1 MTIPSFRYRWAARG
15 DINGFFALSIDNLA
29 LLVSM
34 SGILIGVF
42 GMPADVVL
50 GRMVPGTAVGVLIG
64 DAIYTWLAFRLAR
77 KEGRQDVC
85 AMPLG
90 IDTPSMFALS
100 FGVVGPAFIITKDG
114 MKAWQIGM
122 AVLVLMGVAKLI
134 ASFFGDAIRRML
146 PKTALL
152 GAISA
157 VGVALIMFFPFNK
170 IMAEPVGGFVALGV
184 VLLTLVG
191 GVRLPFNVPAVVAS
205 VIAGLVAYSV
215 ARAVGY
221 EPPTI
226 PVSGGSF
233 GLHLPWPTLGF
244 VEGLDLAWQ
253 FIPVAIPAAF
263 LTVVGG
269 IDVTESAALAG
280 DRYET
285 RTVLLVEGIATLGA
299 ALCGGVVQNTPYIG
313 HPAYKWMGS
322 RAAYTLATG
331 LFIAIGAATGL
342 IGVLI
347 SALPESIVVPIL
359 VYVGLEMSAQA
370 VHESEPK
377 HVKAIALALIPVI
390 ANLVNIEMG
399 GVLGA
404 ARVDVLTLPADTQ
417 RNLTVLTMLGNGFI
431 VTAMIWATW
440 LVWIIDRRMIAA
452 AWLCVVAAAL
462 TLVGLVHSP
471 FPDGRLFVPSAT
483 TPHLVY
489 ALATGYLLLGAMCAL
504 LQRSSHTDDATHGAT
519 NDATRGAI
527 DDVADE
533 VTIVA

>member
-1 MTIPSFRYRWAARG
+1 MTTQPFRYQWAARG
-15 DINGFFALSIDNLA
+15 DVNGFFALSIDNLA

-42 GMPADVVL
+42 GMPADIVL
-50 GRMVPGTAVGVLIG
+50 GRMVPGTAIGVLIG

-77 KEGRQDVC
+77 KERRHDVC

-100 FGVVGPAFIITKDG
+100 FGVVGPAFLQHHDANE
-114 MKAWQIGM
+114 AWAVGM

-134 ASFFGDAIRRML
+134 ASFFGEGIRRIL

-157 VGVALIMFFPFNK
+157 VGVALIMFFPFQK

-184 VLLTLVG
+184 ILLTLVG
-191 GVRLPFNVPAVVAS
+191 GIRLPWNIPAVIAS
-205 VIAGLVAYSV
+205 VIGGLVAYYG
-215 ARAVGY
+215 AKYLGY
-221 EPPTI
+221 LPPVI
-226 PVSGGSF
+226 PSAGGSF
-233 GLHLPWPTLGF
+233 GLHLPLPSLVF
-244 VEGLDLAWQ
+244 VEGLDLAWKYV
-253 FIPVAIPAAF
+253 PLAIPAAF

-280 DRYET
+280 DRYST

-313 HPAYKWMGS
+313 HPAYKRMGS

-331 LFIAIGAATGL
+331 LFISIGAATGL
-342 IGVLI
+342 ISVLI

-390 ANLVNIEMG
+390 ANLLNIEMG

-404 ARVDVLTLPADTQ
+404 ARVDITALPADTQ
-417 RNLTVLTMLGNGFI
+417 HSLTVLTMLGNGFI
-431 VTAMIWATW
+431 VTAMIWATF

-452 AWLCVVAAAL
+452 AWLCVVAAAM
-462 TLVGLVHSP
+462 TMVGLIHSP
-471 FPDGRLFVPSAT
+471 FPDGRLFIPDAT
-483 TPHLVY
+483 TPRLVF
-489 ALATGYLLLGAMCAL
+489 ALAAGYVLLGAMCAV
-504 LQRSSHTDDATHGAT
+504 LQRSTSRASTQEP
-519 NDATRGAI
+519 I
-527 DDVADE
+527 
-533 VTIVA
+533 VTA

>member
-1 MTIPSFRYRWAARG
+1 MTEPFRSEPFRYRWAARG

-42 GMPADVVL
+42 GMPPDIVL
-50 GRMVPGTAVGVLIG
+50 GRMVPGTAFGVLVG
-64 DAIYTWLAFRLAR
+64 DAIYTWMAFRLAKQER
-77 KEGRQDVC
+77 RQDVT

-100 FGVVGPAFIITKDG
+100 FGVVGPAFVITKDG
-114 MKAWQIGM
+114 MKAWEIGM
-122 AVLVLMGVAKLI
+122 AVLMLMGVAKLI
-134 ASFFGDAIRRML
+134 ASFFGEAIRRVL

-157 VGVALIMFFPFNK
+157 VGVALIMFFPFGK

-184 VLLTLVG
+184 ILLTLVG
-191 GVRLPFNVPAVVAS
+191 GVRLPGNVPAVIAS
-205 VIAGLVAYSV
+205 VVLGLAAYLIAQAF
-215 ARAVGY
+215 GY
-221 EPPTI
+221 HPPTM

-233 GLHLPWPTLGF
+233 GLHLPWPSTAF
-244 VEGLDLAWQ
+244 VGGLDLAWQ
-253 FIPVAIPAAF
+253 FIPLAIPAAF

-280 DRYET
+280 DRYST

-299 ALCGGVVQNTPYIG
+299 ALAGGVVQNTPYIG
-313 HPAYKWMGS
+313 HPAYKRMGS

-331 LFIAIGAATGL
+331 LFISIGAATGL

-370 VHESEPK
+370 VHETEAK

-390 ANLVNIEMG
+390 ANLINVEMG

-404 ARVDVLTLPADTQ
+404 AHVDVLALPVDTQ

-440 LVWIIDRRMIAA
+440 LVWIIDGRLLAA
-452 AWLCVVAAAL
+452 AGLCVVSAGMTA
-462 TLVGLVHSP
+462 VGLIHSP
-471 FPDGRLFVPSAT
+471 YADGRLFVPGGAT
-483 TPHLVY
+483 PPIVY
-489 ALATGYLLLGAMCAL
+489 ALVTGYLLLGL
-504 LQRSSHTDDATHGAT
+504 LCVMLSRAAQASRSGPE
-519 NDATRGAI
+519 RGERPVIA
-527 DDVADE
+527 
-533 VTIVA
+533 

>member
-1 MTIPSFRYRWAARG
+1 MTSTPFRYQWAARG

-42 GMPADVVL
+42 GMPAEIVL
-50 GRMVPGTAVGVLIG
+50 GRMVPGTAIGVLIG
-64 DAIYTWLAFRLAR
+64 DSIYTWLAFRLAR
-77 KEGRQDVC
+77 KEQRHDVC

-100 FGVVGPAFIITKDG
+100 FGVVGPAYLQNHDANE
-114 MKAWQIGM
+114 AWAVGM
-122 AVLVLMGVAKLI
+122 AVLVLMGLAKLI
-134 ASFFGDAIRRML
+134 ASFFGEAIRRVL

-157 VGVALIMFFPFNK
+157 VGVALIMFFPFQK
-170 IMAEPVGGFVALGV
+170 IMAEPIGGFVALGV
-184 VLLTLVG
+184 ILLTLVG
-191 GVRLPFNVPAVVAS
+191 GIRLPGNIPAVVAS
-205 VIAGLVAYSV
+205 VVVGLAAYTIAKSL
-215 ARAVGY
+215 GY
-221 EPPTI
+221 VPPAI
-226 PVSGGSF
+226 PVAGGSL
-233 GLHLPWPTLGF
+233 GVHLPLPSLTFLQ
-244 VEGLDLAWQ
+244 GLDLAWKYV
-253 FIPVAIPAAF
+253 PLAIPAAF

-269 IDVTESAALAG
+269 IDVTESAMLAG
-280 DRYET
+280 DRYST

-299 ALCGGVVQNTPYIG
+299 AVCGGVVQNTPYIG
-313 HPAYKWMGS
+313 HPAYKRMGS

-331 LFIAIGAATGL
+331 LFISIGAATGL

-404 ARVDVLTLPADTQ
+404 ARVDVLKLPPDTQ
-417 RNLTVLTMLGNGFI
+417 HSLTVLTMLGNGFI

-440 LVWIIDRRMIAA
+440 LVWVIDRRMIAA
-452 AWLCVVAAAL
+452 AWLCVVAAGMTA
-462 TLVGLVHSP
+462 VGLIHSP
-471 FPDGRLFVPSAT
+471 FADGRLFLPDAS
-483 TPHLVY
+483 TPGLVY
-489 ALATGYLLLGAMCAL
+489 ALAAGYLLLGAMCAL
-504 LQRSSHTDDATHGAT
+504 LMKASSGTQADPATH
-519 NDATRGAI
+519 
-527 DDVADE
+527 
-533 VTIVA
+533 

>member
-1 MTIPSFRYRWAARG
+1 MSATPSSLAHPGFRYRWAARG
-15 DINGFFALSIDNLA
+15 DVNGFFALSIDNLA

-50 GRMVPGTAVGVLIG
+50 GRMVPGTAIGVLIG

-77 KEGRQDVC
+77 REQRHDVC

-100 FGVVGPAFIITKDG
+100 FGVVGPAFVMTKDG
-114 MKAWQIGM
+114 MRAWQIGM
-122 AVLVLMGVAKLI
+122 AVLFLMGIAKIVA
-134 ASFFGDAIRRML
+134 AFFGESIRRLL
-146 PKTALL
+146 PRTALL

-157 VGVALIMFFPFNK
+157 VGVALIMFFPFAK
-170 IMAEPVGGFVALGV
+170 IMAEPIGGFVALGV

-191 GVRLPFNVPAVVAS
+191 NVKLPFNVPAVIAS
-205 VIAGLVAYSV
+205 VLAGLA
-215 ARAVGY
+215 AWAIAKAFGY
-221 EPPTI
+221 VPPHL
-226 PVSGGSF
+226 PVSGGSL
-233 GLHLPWPTLGF
+233 GLHLPWPSLGF
-244 VEGLDLAWQ
+244 IDGLDLAWQ
-253 FIPVAIPAAF
+253 FIPLAIPAAF

-280 DRYET
+280 DSYPT
-285 RTVLLVEGIATLGA
+285 RTILLVEGGATLGA

-313 HPAYKWMGS
+313 HPAYKRMGS

-377 HVKAIALALIPVI
+377 HVKAIAFALIPVI
-390 ANLVNIEMG
+390 ANLVNIERAG
-399 GVLGA
+399 TLA
-404 ARVDVLTLPADTQ
+404 AAKVDVSTLPADAL
-417 RNLTVLTMLGNGFI
+417 RDLTVMTMLGNGFI

-440 LVWIIDRRMIAA
+440 LVWIIDRRLVAA
-452 AWLCVVAAAL
+452 AWLCMITAAL
-462 TLVGLVHSP
+462 TVVGLIHSP
-471 FPDGRLFVPSAT
+471 YADARLFVPDAS
-483 TPHLVY
+483 TPPLVY
-489 ALATGYLLLGAMCAL
+489 AVAVGYVALGGLCMAL
-504 LQRSSHTDDATHGAT
+504 SRQER
-519 NDATRGAI
+519 
-527 DDVADE
+527 
-533 VTIVA
+533 

>member
-1 MTIPSFRYRWAARG
+1 MTDQPFKYQWAARG
-15 DINGFFALSIDNLA
+15 DVNGFFALSIDNLA

-42 GMPADVVL
+42 GMPADIVL

-77 KEGRQDVC
+77 KERRHDVC

-100 FGVVGPAFIITKDG
+100 FGVVGPAFVLTRDG
-114 MKAWQIGM
+114 MKAWEVGM
-122 AVLVLMGVAKLI
+122 AVLVLMGVAKLV
-134 ASFFGDAIRRML
+134 ASFFGEAIRRVL

-157 VGVALIMFFPFNK
+157 VGVALIMFFPFGK
-170 IMAEPVGGFVALGV
+170 IMAEPIGGLVALGV
-184 VLLTLVG
+184 ILLTLVG
-191 GVRLPFNVPAVVAS
+191 GVRLPFNVPAVIAS
-205 VIAGLVAYSV
+205 VVAGLAAYWI
-215 ARAVGY
+215 ARQFGY
-221 EPPTI
+221 LPPTL
-226 PVSGGSF
+226 PVTGGSF
-233 GLHLPWPTLGF
+233 GLHLPWPSLAF
-244 VEGLDLAWQ
+244 VGGLDLAWN
-253 FIPVAIPAAF
+253 FLPLALPAAF

-269 IDVTESAALAG
+269 IDVSESAALAG
-280 DRYET
+280 DRYST

-299 ALCGGVVQNTPYIG
+299 AVCGGVVQNTPYIG
-313 HPAYKWMGS
+313 HPAYKRMGS

-359 VYVGLEMSAQA
+359 IYVGLEMSAQA

-377 HVKAIALALIPVI
+377 HVQAIALALIPVI

-404 ARVDVLTLPADTQ
+404 ARVDVLTLPVDTQ

-452 AWLCVVAAAL
+452 AILSFVAAAL
-462 TLVGLVHSP
+462 TLVGLIHSP
-471 FPDGRLFVPSAT
+471 FPDGRLFIPANG
-483 TPHLVY
+483 TPLLVY
-489 ALATGYLLLGAMCAL
+489 ALAAGYVLLGLLCASL
-504 LQRSSHTDDATHGAT
+504 HASVRRQHGAARAAPT
-519 NDATRGAI
+519 VSIVQDA
-527 DDVADE
+527 
-533 VTIVA
+533 

>member
-1 MTIPSFRYRWAARG
+1 MTTEPFHYRWAARG

-42 GMPADVVL
+42 GMPADIVL
-50 GRMVPGTAVGVLIG
+50 GRMIPGTALGVLIG
-64 DAIYTWLAFRLAR
+64 DAIYTWMAFRLAAKDR
-77 KEGRQDVC
+77 RQDVC

-100 FGVVGPAFIITKDG
+100 FGVVGPAFVITHDG

-122 AVLVLMGVAKLI
+122 AVLVLMGIAKLI
-134 ASFFGDAIRRML
+134 ASFFGEAIRRVL

-170 IMAEPVGGFVALGV
+170 IMAEPIGGFVALGV

-191 GVRLPFNVPAVVAS
+191 GIRLPGNVPAVVAS
-205 VIAGLVAYSV
+205 VIAGLAAYTVAK
-215 ARAVGY
+215 AVGY
-221 EPPTI
+221 VPPPI
-226 PVSGGSF
+226 PVSGGAF

-253 FIPVAIPAAF
+253 FIPLAIPAAF

-269 IDVTESAALAG
+269 IDVTESASLAG
-280 DRYET
+280 DRYST
-285 RTVLLVEGIATLGA
+285 RSVLLAEGIATLGA

-313 HPAYKWMGS
+313 HPAYKRMGS

-331 LFIAIGAATGL
+331 LFISIGAATGL

-404 ARVDVLTLPADTQ
+404 ARVDIAALPADT
-417 RNLTVLTMLGNGFI
+417 RSTLTVLTMLGNGFI

-440 LVWIIDRRMIAA
+440 LVWIIDRRLIAA
-452 AWLCVVAAAL
+452 AWLCVVAAGM
-462 TLVGLVHSP
+462 TLVGLIHSP
-471 FPDGRLFVPSAT
+471 FADGRLFVPAAS
-483 TPHLVY
+483 TPRIVF
-489 ALATGYLLLGAMCAL
+489 ALAAGYVLLGAMCAS
-504 LQRSSHTDDATHGAT
+504 LQRSAQRAT
-519 NDATRGAI
+519 
-527 DDVADE
+527 
-533 VTIVA
+533 VTAELSITT

>member
-1 MTIPSFRYRWAARG
+1 MTTTPFRYRWAARG

-42 GMPADVVL
+42 GMPVDIVL
-50 GRMVPGTAVGVLIG
+50 GRMVPGTAIGVLIG
-64 DAIYTWLAFRLAR
+64 DGIYTWLAFRLAR
-77 KEGRQDVC
+77 KENRHDVC

-100 FGVVGPAFIITKDG
+100 FGVVGPAFLITKDG
-114 MKAWQIGM
+114 MQAWAVGM
-122 AVLVLMGVAKLI
+122 AVLFLMGIVKVI
-134 ASFFGDAIRRML
+134 ASFFGDAIRRLL

-157 VGVALIMFFPFNK
+157 VGVALIMFFPFQK
-170 IMAEPVGGFVALGV
+170 IMAEPIGGFVALGV

-191 GVRLPFNVPAVVAS
+191 GIRLPGRVPAVIAS
-205 VIAGLVAYSV
+205 VLAGFAAIWIAKTLGYQPPPIVVTGGALGLY
-215 ARAVGY
+215 
-221 EPPTI
+221 
-226 PVSGGSF
+226 
-233 GLHLPWPTLGF
+233 LPYPTLAF
-244 VEGLDLAWQ
+244 IDGLSLAWQ
-253 FIPVAIPAAF
+253 FIPLAIPAAF

-280 DRYET
+280 DRYST

-313 HPAYKWMGS
+313 HPAYKRMGS

-331 LFIAIGAATGL
+331 LFIAIGAATGV

-359 VYVGLEMSAQA
+359 AYVGLEMSAQA

-390 ANLVNIEMG
+390 ANLLNIELG
-399 GVLGA
+399 GLIGG
-404 ARVDVLTLPADTQ
+404 ARVDVGSLAPDLQ
-417 RNLTVLTMLGNGFI
+417 RHLTVLTMLGNGFI

-440 LVWIIDRRMIAA
+440 MVWIIDGRLIAA
-452 AWLCVVAAAL
+452 AWLCVVSAGL
-462 TLVGLVHSP
+462 TLVGLIHSP
-471 FPDGRLFVPSAT
+471 YSDARLFIPGAG
-483 TPHLVY
+483 TPLLVY
-489 ALATGYLLLGAMCAL
+489 SLVAGYLLLGALCAAL
-504 LQRSSHTDDATHGAT
+504 HFNPRRAAVAEDAA
-519 NDATRGAI
+519 
-527 DDVADE
+527 
-533 VTIVA
+533 VTG

>member
-1 MTIPSFRYRWAARG
+1 MTEPFRYQWAARG
-15 DINGFFALSIDNLA
+15 DVNGFFALSIDNLA

-42 GMPADVVL
+42 GMPPDIVL
-50 GRMVPGTAVGVLIG
+50 GRMIPGTAVGVLIG
-64 DAIYTWLAFRLAR
+64 DAIYTWLAFRLAK
-77 KEGRQDVC
+77 KERRHDVC

-100 FGVVGPAFIITKDG
+100 FGVVGPAYLQHHDANE
-114 MKAWQIGM
+114 AWAVGM

-134 ASFFGDAIRRML
+134 ASFFGDSIRRIL

-157 VGVALIMFFPFNK
+157 VGVALIMFFPFQK

-184 VLLTLVG
+184 ILLTLVG
-191 GVRLPFNVPAVVAS
+191 GIRLPWNVPAVIAS
-205 VIAGLVAYSV
+205 VLLGLLAYYVAKSL
-215 ARAVGY
+215 GY
-221 EPPTI
+221 LPPAI
-226 PVSGGSF
+226 PSSGGSF
-233 GLHLPWPTLGF
+233 GVHLPWPSLAF
-244 VEGLDLAWQ
+244 VEGLDLAWKYV
-253 FIPVAIPAAF
+253 PLAIPAAF

-280 DRYET
+280 DRYAT

-313 HPAYKWMGS
+313 HPAYKRMGS

-342 IGVLI
+342 ISVLI

-390 ANLVNIEMG
+390 ANLLNIQLG

-404 ARVDVLTLPADTQ
+404 AHVDVAALPADTQ
-417 RNLTVLTMLGNGFI
+417 HGLTVLTMLGNGFI

-440 LVWIIDRRMIAA
+440 LVWIIDRRLTAA
-452 AWLCVVAAAL
+452 AWLCVVAAAM
-462 TLVGLVHSP
+462 TLVGLIHSP
-471 FPDGRLFVPSAT
+471 FTDGRLFVPDAT
-483 TPHLVY
+483 APRLVF
-489 ALATGYLLLGAMCAL
+489 ALAAGYVLLGTMCAVL
-504 LQRSSHTDDATHGAT
+504 RWSSRPVVEPFSAVSSP
-519 NDATRGAI
+519 TRTSA
-527 DDVADE
+527 
-533 VTIVA
+533 

>member
-1 MTIPSFRYRWAARG
+1 MNPPFRYRWAARG
-15 DINGFFALSIDNLA
+15 DVNGFFALSIDNLA

-42 GMPADVVL
+42 GMPPDVVL
-50 GRMVPGTAVGVLIG
+50 GRMVPGTAMGVLIG
-64 DAIYTWLAFRLAR
+64 DGIYTWLAFRLAR
-77 KEGRQDVC
+77 KERRHDVC

-100 FGVVGPAFIITKDG
+100 FGVVGPAFLRHHDADE
-114 MKAWQIGM
+114 AWAVGM

-134 ASFFGDAIRRML
+134 ASFFGESIRRIL

-157 VGVALIMFFPFNK
+157 VGVALIMFFPFQK
-170 IMAEPVGGFVALGV
+170 IMAEPVGGFVGLGV
-184 VLLTLVG
+184 ILLTLVG
-191 GVRLPFNVPAVVAS
+191 GVRLPWNVPAVIAS
-205 VIAGLVAYSV
+205 VVVALAAYAA
-215 ARAVGY
+215 ARWIGY
-221 EPPTI
+221 EPPAILST
-226 PVSGGSF
+226 GGAF

-244 VEGLDLAWQ
+244 VRGLDLAWKY
-253 FIPVAIPAAF
+253 IPLAIPAAF

-269 IDVTESAALAG
+269 IDVTESASLAG
-280 DRYET
+280 DRYAT

-313 HPAYKWMGS
+313 HPAYKRMGS

-331 LFIAIGAATGL
+331 LFISIGAATGL

-377 HVKAIALALIPVI
+377 HVQAIALALIPVI
-390 ANLVNIEMG
+390 ANLVNIQMG

-404 ARVDVLTLPADTQ
+404 AHVDTTTLPAATQ
-417 RNLTVLTMLGNGFI
+417 RDLTVLTMLGNGFI

-440 LVWIIDRRMIAA
+440 LVWVIDRRMVAA
-452 AWLCVVAAAL
+452 AWLSVIAAGL
-462 TLVGLVHSP
+462 TLVGLIHSP
-471 FPDGRLFVPSAT
+471 YPDGRLSIPDAT
-483 TPHLVY
+483 TPRLVF
-489 ALATGYLLLGAMCAL
+489 ALAAGYVLLGALCAS
-504 LQRSSHTDDATHGAT
+504 LQRSPRKAAATEQTAAT
-519 NDATRGAI
+519 T
-527 DDVADE
+527 
-533 VTIVA
+533 

>member
-1 MTIPSFRYRWAARG
+1 MTAEPPFRYRWAARG

-42 GMPADVVL
+42 GMPVDIVL

-64 DAIYTWLAFRLAR
+64 DAIYTWIAFRLAN
-77 KEGRQDVC
+77 KERRQDVC

-100 FGVVGPAFIITKDG
+100 FGVVGPAYLITKDG
-114 MKAWQIGM
+114 MKAWEVGM
-122 AVLVLMGVAKLI
+122 AVLFLMGIAKLI
-134 ASFFGDAIRRML
+134 ASFFGESIRRIL

-157 VGVALIMFFPFNK
+157 VGVALIMFFPFGK
-170 IMAEPVGGFVALGV
+170 IMAEPIGGFVALGV

-191 GVRLPFNVPAVVAS
+191 NVRLPGNIPAVIAS
-205 VIAGLVAYSV
+205 VLAGLAAYSI
-215 ARAVGY
+215 ARAFGY
-221 EPPTI
+221 MPPAM

-233 GLHLPWPTLGF
+233 GLHLPLPTTAFLN
-244 VEGLDLAWQ
+244 GLDLAWQ
-253 FIPVAIPAAF
+253 FIPLAIPAAF

-269 IDVTESAALAG
+269 IDVTESASLAG
-280 DRYET
+280 DRYST
-285 RTVLLVEGIATLGA
+285 RTILLVEGVATLGA

-313 HPAYKWMGS
+313 HPAYKRMGS

-331 LFIAIGAATGL
+331 LFISIGAATGL

-404 ARVDVLTLPADTQ
+404 ARVDVLALPADTQ

-440 LVWIIDRRMIAA
+440 LVWIIDRRLMAA
-452 AWLCVVAAAL
+452 AWLCVVAAGL
-462 TLVGLVHSP
+462 TVVGLIHSP
-471 FPDGRLFVPSAT
+471 YPDARLFVPDAN
-483 TPHLVY
+483 TPHLVF
-489 ALATGYLLLGAMCAL
+489 ALATGYLLLGSLCFAL
-504 LQRSSHTDDATHGAT
+504 SFRSS
-519 NDATRGAI
+519 R
-527 DDVADE
+527 
-533 VTIVA
+533 

>member
-1 MTIPSFRYRWAARG
+1 MTAPPFRYRWAARG

-42 GMPADVVL
+42 GMPADIVL
-50 GRMVPGTAVGVLIG
+50 GRMVPGTAIGVLIG
-64 DAIYTWLAFRLAR
+64 DAIYTWLAFRLAHQER
-77 KEGRQDVC
+77 RHDVC

-100 FGVVGPAFIITKDG
+100 FGVVGPAFLITKDG

-122 AVLVLMGVAKLI
+122 AVLAIMGVAKLI
-134 ASFFGDAIRRML
+134 AAFFGDAIRRML
-146 PKTALL
+146 PRTALL

-157 VGVALIMFFPFNK
+157 VGVALIMFFPFGK
-170 IMAEPVGGFVALGV
+170 IMAEPIGGFVALGV

-191 GVRLPFNVPAVVAS
+191 GVRLPWNVPAVIAS
-205 VIAGLVAYSV
+205 VLAGLAAYWL
-215 ARAVGY
+215 AKFMGY
-221 EPPTI
+221 VPPAI
-226 PVSGGSF
+226 PVTGGAF
-233 GLHLPWPTLGF
+233 GLHIPWPTLGF
-244 VEGLDLAWQ
+244 IEGLDLAWQ
-253 FIPVAIPAAF
+253 FIPLAIPAAF

-280 DRYET
+280 DRYST
-285 RTVLLVEGIATLGA
+285 RTILLVEGVATLGA

-313 HPAYKWMGS
+313 HPAYKRMGS

-342 IGVLI
+342 IGILI

-399 GVLGA
+399 GLIGS
-404 ARVDVLTLPADTQ
+404 ARIDVTTLSADTQ

-440 LVWIIDRRMIAA
+440 LVWIIDRRLIAA
-452 AWLCVVAAAL
+452 AWLCAIAAAL
-462 TLVGLVHSP
+462 TLVGLIHSP
-471 FPDGRLFVPSAT
+471 FPDGRLFIPDAS
-483 TPHLVY
+483 TPRLVY
-489 ALATGYLLLGAMCAL
+489 ALAAGYVLLGALCAG
-504 LQRSSHTDDATHGAT
+504 LQFSPRRS
-519 NDATRGAI
+519 AI
-527 DDVADE
+527 PEDTSLTA
-533 VTIVA
+533 

>member
-1 MTIPSFRYRWAARG
+1 MTTDTFRYRWAARG
-15 DINGFFALSIDNLA
+15 DVNGFFALSIDNLA

-42 GMPADVVL
+42 GMPADIVL
-50 GRMVPGTAVGVLIG
+50 GRMVPGTAIGVLIG
-64 DAIYTWLAFRLAR
+64 DAIYTWLAFRLAN
-77 KEGRQDVC
+77 KERRHDVT

-114 MKAWQIGM
+114 MKAWEIGM

-134 ASFFGDAIRRML
+134 ASFFGEAIRRVL

-184 VLLTLVG
+184 ILLTLVG

-205 VIAGLVAYSV
+205 VIAGLAAYTT
-215 ARAVGY
+215 AKIFGY
-221 EPPTI
+221 EPPSI

-233 GLHLPWPTLGF
+233 GLHLPWPSTAF
-244 VEGLDLAWQ
+244 VEGLGLAWQ
-253 FIPVAIPAAF
+253 FIPLALPAAF

-280 DRYET
+280 DRYAT
-285 RTVLLVEGIATLGA
+285 RTILLVEGIATLGA

-313 HPAYKWMGS
+313 HPAYKRMGS

-347 SALPESIVVPIL
+347 AALPESIVVPIL

-404 ARVDVLTLPADTQ
+404 ARVDVSLLPSDTQ
-417 RNLTVLTMLGNGFI
+417 HALTTLTMFGNGFI
-431 VTAMIWATW
+431 LTAMIWATW
-440 LVWIIDRRMIAA
+440 LVWIIDRRLMAA
-452 AWLCVVAAAL
+452 AWLCVVAAGLA
-462 TLVGLVHSP
+462 LVGLIHSP
-471 FPDGRLFVPSAT
+471 FADGRLFIPDAT
-483 TPHLVY
+483 TPRIVY
-489 ALATGYLLLGAMCAL
+489 ALVVGYLLLGAMCAL
-504 LQRSSHTDDATHGAT
+504 LKKAPRVSNAEGNATAAG
-519 NDATRGAI
+519 
-527 DDVADE
+527 
-533 VTIVA
+533 

>member
-1 MTIPSFRYRWAARG
+1 MDATSVRYRWAARG

-77 KEGRQDVC
+77 KERRHDVC

-100 FGVVGPAFIITKDG
+100 FGVVGPAFLITKDG

-122 AVLVLMGVAKLI
+122 AVLAIMGVAKVI
-134 ASFFGDAIRRML
+134 AAFFGDAIRRML
-146 PKTALL
+146 PRTALL

-157 VGVALIMFFPFNK
+157 VGVALIMFFPFGK
-170 IMAEPVGGFVALGV
+170 IMAEPIGGFVALGV

-191 GVRLPFNVPAVVAS
+191 GVRLPWNVPAVIAS
-205 VIAGLVAYSV
+205 VLAGLAAYWL
-215 ARAVGY
+215 AKLMGY
-221 EPPTI
+221 VPPAI
-226 PVSGGSF
+226 PVTGGAF
-233 GLHLPWPTLGF
+233 GIHFPWPTLGF
-244 VEGLDLAWQ
+244 LEGLDLAWQ
-253 FIPVAIPAAF
+253 FVPLAIPAAF

-280 DRYET
+280 DRYST
-285 RTVLLVEGIATLGA
+285 RTILLVEGLATLGA

-313 HPAYKWMGS
+313 HPAYKRMGS

-331 LFIAIGAATGL
+331 LFIAVGAATGL
-342 IGVLI
+342 IGILI

-399 GVLGA
+399 GLIGA
-404 ARVDVLTLPADTQ
+404 ARIDVAALAPDVQ
-417 RNLTVLTMLGNGFI
+417 RNLVVLTMLGNGFI

-440 LVWIIDRRMIAA
+440 LVWIIDRRLIAA
-452 AWLCVVAAAL
+452 AWLSLIAAAL
-462 TLVGLVHSP
+462 TLVGLIHSP
-471 FPDGRLFVPSAT
+471 FSDGRLFVPDGS
-483 TPHLVY
+483 TPKLVF
-489 ALATGYLLLGAMCAL
+489 ALAAGYVLLGALCAA
-504 LQRSSHTDDATHGAT
+504 LQFSPKKAAVTDDASIAT
-519 NDATRGAI
+519 
-527 DDVADE
+527 
-533 VTIVA
+533 

>member
-1 MTIPSFRYRWAARG
+1 MTDTTFRYQWAARG

-42 GMPADVVL
+42 GMPPDIVL
-50 GRMVPGTAVGVLIG
+50 GRMVPGTAIGVLIG

-77 KEGRQDVC
+77 KEGRQDVT

-100 FGVVGPAFIITKDG
+100 FGVVGPAFVITKDG

-122 AVLVLMGVAKLI
+122 AVLFLMGVAKII
-134 ASFFGDAIRRML
+134 ASFFGETIRRVL

-157 VGVALIMFFPFNK
+157 VGVALIMFFPFGK
-170 IMAEPVGGFVALGV
+170 IMAEPIGGFVALGV
-184 VLLTLVG
+184 VLLTLVAN
-191 GVRLPFNVPAVVAS
+191 VRLPFNVPAVVAS
-205 VIAGLVAYSV
+205 VIAGLVAYTL
-215 ARAVGY
+215 AKAVGY
-221 EPPTI
+221 VPPPI
-226 PVSGGSF
+226 PVTGGAF

-244 VEGLDLAWQ
+244 LDGLDLAWQ
-253 FIPVAIPAAF
+253 FIPLAIPAAF

-280 DRYET
+280 DRYAT
-285 RTVLLVEGIATLGA
+285 RTVLMVEGVATLGA

-313 HPAYKWMGS
+313 HPAYKRMGS

-370 VHESEPK
+370 VHETEPK

-390 ANLVNIEMG
+390 ANLVNIEMN
-399 GVLGA
+399 GVLGP
-404 ARVDVLTLPADTQ
+404 ARVDVTTLGADIQ

-452 AWLCVVAAAL
+452 TVLCVITAAL
-462 TLVGLVHSP
+462 TLVGLIHSP
-471 FPDGRLFVPSAT
+471 YPDGRLFLPGPD
-483 TPHLVY
+483 TPPLVF
-489 ALATGYLLLGAMCAL
+489 ALATGYVLLGALCATL
-504 LQRSSHTDDATHGAT
+504 NRAARGRATDQR
-519 NDATRGAI
+519 
-527 DDVADE
+527 
-533 VTIVA
+533 

>member
-1 MTIPSFRYRWAARG
+1 MEAPTTSFAGTTSTAPFRYRWATRG

-34 SGILIGVF
+34 TGILIGVF
-42 GMPADVVL
+42 GMPADIVL
-50 GRMVPGTAVGVLIG
+50 GRMVPGTALGVLIG
-64 DAIYTWLAFRLAR
+64 DAIYAWLAFRLAA
-77 KEGRQDVC
+77 KEKRHDVC

-100 FGVVGPAFIITKDG
+100 FGVVGPAFVITKDG
-114 MKAWQIGM
+114 TKAWQVGM
-122 AVLVLMGVAKLI
+122 AVLVLMGVAKLL
-134 ASFFGDAIRRML
+134 AAFFGETIRRIL

-157 VGVALIMFFPFNK
+157 VGVALIMFFPFGK

-191 GVRLPFNVPAVVAS
+191 GIRLPGNVPAVVAS
-205 VIAGLVAYSV
+205 VVLGLVAYTV
-215 ARAVGY
+215 ARKLGY
-221 EPPTI
+221 EPPTL
-226 PVSGGSF
+226 PVTGGSF
-233 GLHLPWPTLGF
+233 GLHLPWPTTAFTG
-244 VEGLDLAWQ
+244 GLDLAWQ
-253 FIPVAIPAAF
+253 FVPLAIPAAF

-280 DRYET
+280 DRYAT
-285 RTVLLVEGIATLGA
+285 RTILLVEGVATLGA
-299 ALCGGVVQNTPYIG
+299 ALAGGVVQNTPYIG
-313 HPAYKWMGS
+313 HPAYKRMGS
-322 RAAYTLATG
+322 RAAYTIATG
-331 LFIAIGAATGL
+331 LFIAVGAATGL

-347 SALPESIVVPIL
+347 AALPESLVVPIL

-404 ARVDVLTLPADTQ
+404 AKVDVLALPADTQ

-440 LVWIIDRRMIAA
+440 LVWIIDRRLMAA
-452 AWLCVVAAAL
+452 AWMCVCSAAL
-462 TLVGLVHSP
+462 TAVGLIHSP
-471 FPDGRLFVPSAT
+471 YADGRLFVPGAD
-483 TPHLVY
+483 TPHIVY
-489 ALATGYLLLGAMCAL
+489 ALVAGYLLLGAMCAAL
-504 LQRSSHTDDATHGAT
+504 SRSSRVEGPPA
-519 NDATRGAI
+519 
-527 DDVADE
+527 
-533 VTIVA
+533 

>member
-1 MTIPSFRYRWAARG
+1 MSAVPFRYQWAARG

-64 DAIYTWLAFRLAR
+64 DAVYTWLAFRLAR
-77 KEGRQDVC
+77 KEQRQDVC

-100 FGVVGPAFIITKDG
+100 FGVVGPAFLITKDG
-114 MKAWQIGM
+114 MKAWAVGM
-122 AVLVLMGVAKLI
+122 AVLFLMGVAKVI
-134 ASFFGDAIRRML
+134 AAFFGDAIRRLL

-157 VGVALIMFFPFNK
+157 VGVALIMFFPFSK
-170 IMAEPVGGFVALGV
+170 IMAEPIGGFVALGV

-191 GVRLPFNVPAVVAS
+191 GVRLPGRIPAVIAS
-205 VIAGLVAYSV
+205 LVAGLAAYWLAKSL
-215 ARAVGY
+215 GY
-221 EPPTI
+221 VPPAI
-226 PVSGGSF
+226 PVSGGAF
-233 GLHLPWPTLGF
+233 GLHFPTPTLAF
-244 VEGLDLAWQ
+244 LDGMSLAWQ
-253 FIPVAIPAAF
+253 FVPLAIPAAF

-280 DRYET
+280 DRYST
-285 RTVLLVEGIATLGA
+285 RTVLLVEGLATLGA
-299 ALCGGVVQNTPYIG
+299 AVCGGVVQNTPYIG
-313 HPAYKWMGS
+313 HPAYKRMGS

-331 LFIAIGAATGL
+331 LFIAVGAATGL

-359 VYVGLEMSAQA
+359 VYVGLEMSSQA

-390 ANLVNIEMG
+390 ANLLNIELG
-399 GVLGA
+399 GLIGGA
-404 ARVDVLTLPADTQ
+404 RIDVATLAPDLQ
-417 RNLTVLTMLGNGFI
+417 RHLTVLTMLGNGFI

-440 LVWIIDRRMIAA
+440 MVWIIDGRLVAA
-452 AWLCVVAAAL
+452 AWLCVVSAGL
-462 TLVGLVHSP
+462 TAVGLIHSP
-471 FPDGRLFVPSAT
+471 FPDGRLFIPGAATPS
-483 TPHLVY
+483 LVY
-489 ALATGYLLLGAMCAL
+489 ALVAGYLLLAALCAGL
-504 LQRSSHTDDATHGAT
+504 HFNPQRVTAAEDAHGI
-519 NDATRGAI
+519 G
-527 DDVADE
+527 VG
-533 VTIVA
+533 

>member
-1 MTIPSFRYRWAARG
+1 MTDTSFRYRWAARG

-42 GMPADVVL
+42 GMPADIVL
-50 GRMVPGTAVGVLIG
+50 GRMVPGTAIGVLIG

-77 KEGRQDVC
+77 REGRSDVC

-122 AVLVLMGVAKLI
+122 AVLFLMGIAKI
-134 ASFFGDAIRRML
+134 VASFFGEAIRRLL

-157 VGVALIMFFPFNK
+157 VGVALIMFFPFGK
-170 IMAEPVGGFVALGV
+170 IMAEPIGGFVALGV

-191 GVRLPFNVPAVVAS
+191 NVRLPWNIPAVVAS
-205 VIAGLVAYSV
+205 VVAGFAAY
-215 ARAVGY
+215 ALAKAVGY
-221 EPPTI
+221 VPPAI

-244 VEGLDLAWQ
+244 LDGLDLAWQ
-253 FIPVAIPAAF
+253 FVPLAIPAAF

-269 IDVTESAALAG
+269 IDVTESAAVAG
-280 DRYET
+280 DQYST
-285 RTVLLVEGIATLGA
+285 RSILMVEGLATLGA

-313 HPAYKWMGS
+313 HPAYKRMGS

-331 LFIAIGAATGL
+331 LFISIGAATGL
-342 IGVLI
+342 IGILI

-359 VYVGLEMSAQA
+359 IYVGLEMSAQA
-370 VHESEPK
+370 VHETEPK

-390 ANLVNIEMG
+390 ANLVNIQLG

-404 ARVDVLTLPADTQ
+404 ARVDLAALPVDTQ
-417 RNLTVLTMLGNGFI
+417 HNLTVLTMLGNGFI

-452 AWLCVVAAAL
+452 AILCLVAAAL
-462 TLVGLVHSP
+462 TLVGLIHSP
-471 FPDGRLFVPSAT
+471 YPDGRLFIPGSD
-483 TPHLVY
+483 TPPLVF
-489 ALATGYLLLGAMCAL
+489 ALAAGYVLLGLLCAVL
-504 LQRSSHTDDATHGAT
+504 YRAGA
-519 NDATRGAI
+519 AS
-527 DDVADE
+527 DE
-533 VTIVA
+533 T

>member
-1 MTIPSFRYRWAARG
+1 MTTEPFHYRWAARG
-15 DINGFFALSIDNLA
+15 DVNGFFALSIDNLA

-42 GMPADVVL
+42 GMPPEIVL
-50 GRMVPGTAVGVLIG
+50 GRMIPGTAIGVLIG
-64 DAIYTWLAFRLAR
+64 DAIYTWMAFRLAR
-77 KEGRQDVC
+77 KDRRHDVC

-100 FGVVGPAFIITKDG
+100 FGVVGPAFVITKDG
-114 MKAWQIGM
+114 MKAWQVGM
-122 AVLVLMGVAKLI
+122 AVLVLMGIAKLI
-134 ASFFGDAIRRML
+134 ASFFGESIRRVL

-170 IMAEPVGGFVALGV
+170 IMAEPIGGFVALGV

-191 GVRLPFNVPAVVAS
+191 GIRLPGNVPAVVAS
-205 VIAGLVAYSV
+205 VIAGLAAYTI
-215 ARAVGY
+215 AKAVGY
-221 EPPTI
+221 VPPPI

-244 VEGLDLAWQ
+244 LDGLDLAWQ
-253 FIPVAIPAAF
+253 FIPLAIPAAF

-269 IDVTESAALAG
+269 IDVTESASLAG
-280 DRYET
+280 DRYST
-285 RTVLLVEGIATLGA
+285 RSVLLAEGVATLGA

-313 HPAYKWMGS
+313 HPAYKRMGS

-331 LFIAIGAATGL
+331 LFISIGAATGL

-404 ARVDVLTLPADTQ
+404 ARVDVTALPPDT
-417 RNLTVLTMLGNGFI
+417 RSTLTVLTMLGNGFI

-452 AWLCVVAAAL
+452 AWLCVIAAGM
-462 TLVGLVHSP
+462 TLVGLIHSP
-471 FPDGRLFVPSAT
+471 FADGRLFVPDST
-483 TPHLVY
+483 TPRIVF
-489 ALATGYLLLGAMCAL
+489 ALAAGYVLLGAMCAL
-504 LQRSSHTDDATHGAT
+504 LQRSAQRAS
-519 NDATRGAI
+519 
-527 DDVADE
+527 VVDE
-533 VTIVA
+533 LPLTT

>member
-1 MTIPSFRYRWAARG
+1 MTAEPFRYRWAARG

-42 GMPADVVL
+42 GMPVDIVL

-64 DAIYTWLAFRLAR
+64 DAIYTWLAFRLAK
-77 KEGRQDVC
+77 KERRQDVC

-100 FGVVGPAFIITKDG
+100 FGVVGPAFVITKDG
-114 MKAWQIGM
+114 MKAWEVGM

-134 ASFFGDAIRRML
+134 ASFFGEYIRRIL

-157 VGVALIMFFPFNK
+157 VGVALIMFFPFAK
-170 IMAEPVGGFVALGV
+170 IMAEPIGGFVALGV
-184 VLLTLVG
+184 VLLTLIG
-191 GVRLPFNVPAVVAS
+191 RVRLPANIPAVVAS
-205 VIAGLVAYSV
+205 VLAGLAAYSV
-215 ARAVGY
+215 ARAFGY
-221 EPPTI
+221 APPTL
-226 PVSGGSF
+226 PVTGGSF
-233 GLHLPWPTLGF
+233 GLHLPWPSTAF

-253 FIPVAIPAAF
+253 FIPLAVPAAF

-269 IDVTESAALAG
+269 IDVTESASLAG
-280 DRYET
+280 DRYST

-313 HPAYKWMGS
+313 HPAYKRMGS

-331 LFIAIGAATGL
+331 LFISIGAATGL

-347 SALPESIVVPIL
+347 SALPESVVVPIL

-377 HVKAIALALIPVI
+377 HVQAIALALIPVI
-390 ANLVNIEMG
+390 ANLVNIQMG

-404 ARVDVLTLPADTQ
+404 ARVDVTTLPPDTQ

-462 TLVGLVHSP
+462 TAVGLIHSP
-471 FPDGRLFVPSAT
+471 YPDARLFIPDAS
-483 TPHLVY
+483 TPRLVF
-489 ALATGYLLLGAMCAL
+489 ALVVGYLLLGGMCAAL
-504 LQRSSHTDDATHGAT
+504 SRSPIRVAEGAH
-519 NDATRGAI
+519 
-527 DDVADE
+527 
-533 VTIVA
+533 